1 MEYRPNSKPEHTGPF
16 MPGLIRDSNTNTR
29 SADIGPDEDRRH
41 SSIQALTEHFIMKR
55 AINHWLPPKHP
66 SYNLIDAR
74 LKSFKNWLKGKA
86 PSPESLSEAGFFYD
100 GTYILQNFE

>member
-1 MEYRPNSKPEHTGPF
+1 
-16 MPGLIRDSNTNTR
+16 MPGLIRDSDTNTH

-66 SYNLIDAR
+66 SYNLNDAR
-74 LKSFKNWLKGKA
+74 LHSFKNWPEGKT
-86 PSPESLSEAGFFYD
+86 PSKESLSEAGFFYN
-100 GTYILQNFE
+100 GKYILQNFE